1 MVHLFPLSLLLSV
14 AGCFVLHGVW
24 LIRLRRK
31 QYDFITHRW
40 TQLHQRAAILGS
52 ELSHQASALK
62 SAQAELQHTD
72 SLLSDSEKCFHKLFH
87 SATLP
92 LSICQIRDGMF
103 LDVNR
108 AFERQAGHTK
118 SELIGR
124 NLKELALSRQLGT
137 AEVLADIR
145 AGKILDRAL
154 FFLTRSD
161 HTQLILQCTDR
172 IQYEG
177 NDCIL
182 LEIRQATGQA

>member
-1 MVHLFPLSLLLSV
+1 MFHLFPLSLLLSV
-14 AGCFVLHGVW
+14 ASCFVLHGVW

-31 QYDFITHRW
+31 QYDFMTHRW

-52 ELSHQASALK
+52 ELSNQASALR
-62 SAQAELQHTD
+62 SAQEELQHTD

-92 LSICQIRDGMF
+92 LGICQTRDGMF

-108 AFERQAGHTK
+108 TFERQAGHSK

-124 NLKELALSRQLGT
+124 NLNELALSQHSGL
-137 AEVLADIR
+137 AESLAELR
-145 AGKILDRAL
+145 AGKKLDRAL
-154 FFLTRSD
+154 FFLVKSD
-161 HTQLILQCTDR
+161 KTQLILQCTDR

-177 NDCIL
+177 KDCL
-182 LEIRQATGQA
+182 LIEVRQSTGQA